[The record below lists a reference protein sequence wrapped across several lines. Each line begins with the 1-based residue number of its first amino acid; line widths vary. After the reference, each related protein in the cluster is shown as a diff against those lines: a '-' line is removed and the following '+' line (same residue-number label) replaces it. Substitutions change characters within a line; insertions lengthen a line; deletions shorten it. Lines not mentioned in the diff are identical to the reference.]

1 MELKFNRMKSLFLVI
16 CALTVWLTVLLQ
28 FILIIMNRIA
38 SFPETVV
45 RFFSFYT
52 ILTNILVA
60 CCFTALFLKT
70 RSGKDGFFTK
80 PGVLTATMVYII
92 VVGGVYNIILRYL
105 WAPQG
110 LQRIVDELLHTIIP
124 ILFVLYWVIATPKVN
139 LQWKSIFLWLVYPFL
154 YLMFILLRGSI
165 SGFYPYPFI
174 NVNEL
179 GYSIALLN
187 SGYILAAFILLSLLV
202 ITYVKTMKKWCL

>member
-139 LQWKSIFLWLVYPFL
+139 LQWKIIFLWLVYPFL

>member
-124 ILFVLYWVIATPKVN
+124 ILFVLYWVITTPKVN